1 MSPGLHEMSKSYQE
15 VSKSARETPSQATNR
30 QREMI
35 EPEVESLG
43 EQSEEEESNIY
54 DDPIDLKLVE
64 SAKRVCDDV
73 YSKVSKKPV
82 AAEKDNSGCN
92 NMEKDVKAKE
102 EKKEGDL
109 DLDLDQESLSNAI
122 YASINKATKKN
133 KEVNLESVTST
144 MI

>member
-1 MSPGLHEMSKSYQE
+1 
-15 VSKSARETPSQATNR
+15 
-30 QREMI
+30 MI

-73 YSKVSKKPV
+73 YSKGSKKPV
-82 AAEKDNSGCN
+82 AAEKDNYGCN

-122 YASINKATKKN
+122 YASINKAAKKN